1 MSPSDASPSDDTT
14 WGLLLPGGQVD
25 PDKLRQAW
33 LEAEDDERSVPIR
46 FRLLKDVG
54 TRLDRY
60 ITQRLG
66 FMSRTQVQRLIE
78 GGDATINHKPARAST
93 KLRLGDLVELH
104 LPPPPSKEIRAEDI
118 AIDVLYE
125 DEHLVVLDKQPGIIV
140 HPARGELGGT
150 LLNALA
156 WHFEHRSSG
165 TLSAVGQDK
174 ARPGVVHRLDRDT
187 TGCIVFAKDEEAHW
201 KLGAQF
207 ERRTV
212 DKRYLALVHGRI
224 EEPAGV
230 IDLPLGPHP
239 SRAKGYR
246 EKIVVRHDDL
256 GKASVTICRVRER
269 YRLHDQPVNRQHFTL
284 AELELK
290 TGRTH
295 QIRVHL
301 SHTGYPIVGDAMYE
315 GRPFASGGVELL
327 VRQALHA
334 TMLAFEHPITGAP
347 MRFAAP
353 LPSDVSRVI
362 ASLRAHGQPESLTPA
377 GSTIDLDE
385 AVGHPA

>member
-1 MSPSDASPSDDTT
+1 MNAPEPIDDTT

-25 PDKLRQAW
+25 PDKLREAW
-33 LEAEDDERSVPIR
+33 LEAEDDERGVPIR

-66 FMSRTQVQRLIE
+66 FMSRTQVQRLIDA
-78 GGDATINHKPARAST
+78 GDATINRQPARAST
-93 KLRLGDLVELH
+93 KLKLGDLIELH

-118 AIDVLYE
+118 PVEVLFE
-125 DEHLVVLDKQPGIIV
+125 DEHLVVLNKRADIIV

-150 LLNALA
+150 MLNALA
-156 WHFEHRSSG
+156 WHFEHHSSG
-165 TLSAVGQDK
+165 ALSRVGHDK

-207 ERRTV
+207 EHRTV
-212 DKRYLALVHGRI
+212 DKRYLALVQGVV
-224 EEPAGV
+224 EEPVSV

-246 EKIVVRHDDL
+246 EKIVVRHDEL
-256 GKASVTICRVRER
+256 GKPSVTICRVRER
-269 YRLHDQPVNRQHFTL
+269 YRVHQRAVGDQHFSL
-284 AELELK
+284 VELELK

-301 SHTGYPIVGDAMYE
+301 SHTGYPIVGDDMYD
-315 GRPFASGGVELL
+315 GRAFVHGGRELL
-327 VRQALHA
+327 ARQALHA
-334 TMLAFEHPITGAP
+334 TTLAFRHPISGTA
-347 MRFAAP
+347 MAFAAP
-353 LPSDVSRVI
+353 LPADLAKVVAVLRDAGEVERLEPPGASVDLESVI
-362 ASLRAHGQPESLTPA
+362 PR
-377 GSTIDLDE
+377 LDD
-385 AVGHPA
+385 